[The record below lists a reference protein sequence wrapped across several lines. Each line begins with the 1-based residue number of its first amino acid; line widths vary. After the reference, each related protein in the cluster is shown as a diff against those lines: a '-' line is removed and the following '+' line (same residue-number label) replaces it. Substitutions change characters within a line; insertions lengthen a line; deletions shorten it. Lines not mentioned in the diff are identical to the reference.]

1 MYAVVKTGGK
11 QYRVQKEDVVL
22 VEKLKANDG
31 DQLVLNDVLMVGDG
45 KKVTL
50 GTPLVND
57 AAVMAQVIRQ
67 TRGPKITMIYKRRR
81 KNSRRKQGHKQD
93 LTLLKIIDI
102 AETGGSKLSPKKATA
117 KSTEKKIK
125 VEAKTKTDRRL
136 IKMRTYDNPHLPS
149 DFISRLEDNYEA
161 GLLQAYLNG
170 EFCNITTGVVY
181 SRFDRST
188 HVIEERPNIENE
200 PLRIGIDFNIGN
212 TNAVIGLAIGDSMTV
227 FDEINASYDTDT
239 LAKEIKAR
247 WPECKIMYGGPQVP
261 DKITDWHDEHDFV
274 DICVHQEGEITFND
288 IVSGKANKDIA
299 GITYNENGDWTQT
312 GPSERIINLEDIHL
326 FVEINWIFQ
335 DYVQN

>member
-22 VEKLKANDG
+22 VEKLNANDG
-31 DQLVLNDVLMVGDG
+31 DQLVLGDVLMIGDG

-125 VEAKTKTDRRL
+125 VEAKTKNKTQPKVVEEKVKKEVKDKSTASKKAETKTKSASTTKQKL
-136 IKMRTYDNPHLPS
+136 KQKQ
-149 DFISRLEDNYEA
+149 
-161 GLLQAYLNG
+161 LQTK
-170 EFCNITTGVVY
+170 TT
-181 SRFDRST
+181 T
-188 HVIEERPNIENE
+188 
-200 PLRIGIDFNIGN
+200 
-212 TNAVIGLAIGDSMTV
+212 
-227 FDEINASYDTDT
+227 
-239 LAKEIKAR
+239 KK
-247 WPECKIMYGGPQVP
+247 
-261 DKITDWHDEHDFV
+261 
-274 DICVHQEGEITFND
+274 
-288 IVSGKANKDIA
+288 
-299 GITYNENGDWTQT
+299 
-312 GPSERIINLEDIHL
+312 
-326 FVEINWIFQ
+326 
-335 DYVQN
+335 